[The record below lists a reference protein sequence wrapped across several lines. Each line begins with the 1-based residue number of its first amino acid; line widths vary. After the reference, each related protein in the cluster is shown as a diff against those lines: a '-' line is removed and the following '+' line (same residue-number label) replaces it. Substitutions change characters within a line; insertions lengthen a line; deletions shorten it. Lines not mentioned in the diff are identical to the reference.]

1 MFQKSPVT
9 ERVKAMRQRYRD
21 AKPKIDLSRYKLV
34 TEFYQ
39 NNPQLTG
46 ILKRAK
52 NLRNLFE
59 HMPVLINEDEVI
71 VGWQGTRVRDCPL
84 YPETSWKWFMEEL
97 RADNIRTREVDPYE
111 LDPEDEQYLFIELA
125 QLFGGGHAVEQR
137 QLDIHEH
144 HVVYRFIAGEK
155 AHGVAVDGAFEGGAL
170 FFEKRR
176 HAVAEGLR
184 LGGRIFHDGDLDH
197 KNILLQVPKPPL
209 RNFPYE
215 RSLIK
220 SINEKEAQVKGKS

>member
-1 MFQKSPVT
+1 MMLWPRASMKRISGAHADHAARLGDDDGVHLGADAG
-9 ERVKAMRQRYRD
+9 ERLFHLHFKILIADGLDDIVEGVYR
-21 AKPKIDLSRYKLV
+21 V
-34 TEFYQ
+34 
-39 NNPQLTG
+39 
-46 ILKRAK
+46 
-52 NLRNLFE
+52 
-59 HMPVLINEDEVI
+59 
-71 VGWQGTRVRDCPL
+71 PL
-84 YPETSWKWFMEEL
+84 DGEL
-97 RADNIRTREVDPYE
+97 RHVGD
-111 LDPEDEQYLFIELA
+111 EDEQYLFIELA

-197 KNILLQVPKPPL
+197 KNILLHVPKPPL